1 METLRDHLGAGG
13 EMLRTAAVLARAEL
27 DRVIFTL
34 REQARR

>member
-1 METLRDHLGAGG
+1 MGTLRDQLAEGG
-13 EMLRTAAVLARAEL
+13 ETLKTAAVLARAEL